1 MRVVA
6 ILVAA
11 ATALVLVA
19 GAAAAQITRHAKT
32 KSYSLTLVV
41 GPSEEMYSQAKLKA
55 MHPKLGEVMVGGAM
69 MAGSMSAMK
78 GETVRH
84 LEVHVKSLAT
94 GATVTNVTPQIS
106 LDDTTAK
113 AMMSEKLEVVAMEGV
128 GQGKSDLHY
137 GNNVSL
143 KLGDVYKVSVVVHGE
158 KASFT
163 FKAA

>member
-11 ATALVLVA
+11 VTALVLVA
-19 GAAAAQITRHAKT
+19 SAAAAQITRQAKT

-41 GPSEEMYSQAKLKA
+41 GPSEQMYSQAELKA

-84 LEVHVKSLAT
+84 LEVHVRSLST
-94 GATVTNVTPQIS
+94 GATVTKVTPQIS
-106 LDDTTAK
+106 LEDASAK
-113 AMMSEKLEVVAMEGV
+113 TMMSKKLEVVAMEGA
-128 GQGKSDLHY
+128 GEGRSDLHY
-137 GNNVSL
+137 GNNVSV

-158 KASFT
+158 KASFI
-163 FKAA
+163 FKAV